1 MKNKKMENLIH
12 PETSSNGQ
20 SLNRRR
26 FLRMVISATAV
37 AVLVPLLSFAQVRI
51 PAVGGDSQAIPGD
64 RNLPINQVY
73 PPEAFYHNGKGGRVI
88 DVTKPP
94 FNAKGDGKTDDTKA
108 LCAAMRFVADSY
120 EPLAGD
126 GWSYIGCKMNKS
138 WIIYLPNGEYL
149 VSETVQQGWPER
161 VWNIKKGWDMVGRS
175 FLESLEDAEKHKA
188 DDAGKAA
195 GAWTW
200 GGNADVYGA
209 ENYYIR
215 LVGQSRARTIIRL
228 KDASP
233 GFGRG
238 EAKAVVSFYLF
249 NFSNINF
256 GNYFENLTID
266 TGKGNAGAVGL
277 KWNASNWGGIRN
289 AAIRSGDGQGAAGL
303 MMDIGIA
310 HGYLRDL
317 AVDGFDVG
325 LHMEVDYASIVVLE
339 HATFTRQREM
349 AIRVGK
355 LGQRDCLSARKIL
368 FEHAP
373 VALKTTAGS
382 HVVLLESRATG
393 GAANGPALVVEK
405 GGHLFA
411 RDVALSGYGSAVAK
425 AGQKAVEGSLINEY
439 VSDAPVSVGKDAPVH
454 SMSLPVKDSPIVLPE
469 ADLNQWASVDAFGA
483 IGDGVTDDTQAVQRA
498 MNSGKRVVW
507 FPKAAY
513 VINGTVAIPRTVR
526 EVAFLH
532 ASVYRSVSAEPGL
545 FRVAEPSTEPL
556 LIHENVNAGGVF
568 VDHEA
573 DRPLILED
581 VETWFPFAR
590 PFTKAANMMFPGP
603 AAQTKDIWQLYR
615 NTRPDAAAKEVFA
628 NNVMGFA
635 AGGEKARHAVENVR
649 AWVRQLDNEYYPYA
663 ETAFRRSDVWILGT
677 KWESHDGDI
686 VFHVDQ
692 GSRLELLGGTLL
704 AMMKKET
711 AHPIVLSRDSEVS
724 MTFMLWGFKENPP
737 SEILRT
743 ERKGTV
749 SVVPPG
755 QFPSEGYGAI
765 VIPLLGNRP

>member
-1 MKNKKMENLIH
+1 MDLLKKGFVSETRLQSRRKERSMKPTL
-12 PETSSNGQ
+12 
-20 SLNRRR
+20 
-26 FLRMVISATAV
+26 
-37 AVLVPLLSFAQVRI
+37 PLLAALLLAPLAALHAADKQT
-51 PAVGGDSQAIPGD
+51 PPGD
-64 RNLPINQVY
+64 RNLPINQAY

-126 GWSYIGCKMNKS
+126 GWSYYACKLNQS

-161 VWNIKKGWDMVGRS
+161 VWNCKKGYNMLGRS
-175 FLESLEDAEKHKA
+175 SLKSLEDAEKQKA
-188 DDAGKAA
+188 ADAGK
-195 GAWTW
+195 
-200 GGNADVYGA
+200 NLRERDVFGA
-209 ENYYIR
+209 ENYFIR

-233 GFGRG
+233 GFGGG

-249 NFSNINF
+249 NFSNINWA
-256 GNYFENLTID
+256 NYFENITID
-266 TGKGNAGAVGL
+266 TGKGNPGAVGL
-277 KWNASNWGGIRN
+277 KWNASDWGGIRN

-325 LHMEVDYASIVVLE
+325 LHMGVGYASMVVLE
-339 HATFTRQREM
+339 HATFTKQRKM
-349 AIRVGK
+349 AIRVGQR
-355 LGQRDCLSARKIL
+355 GQQDCLSARKIL

-373 VALKTTAGS
+373 VALKATTGS

-393 GAANGPALVVEK
+393 GAANGPALVVEQ

-425 AGQKAVEGSLINEY
+425 AGQKAVEGSLIHEY
-439 VSDAPVSVGKDAPVH
+439 VSDAPVSVGKDAPVR
-454 SMSLPVKDSPIVLPE
+454 SLNLPVKDTPIVLPE
-469 ADLNQWASVDAFGA
+469 ADMNQWASVDAFGA

-498 MNSGKRVVW
+498 MNSGKPVVW

-532 ASVYRSVSAEPGL
+532 ASVYRSVSAESAL

-556 LIHENVNAGGVF
+556 LIHENINAGGVF
-568 VDHEA
+568 IDHEA

-581 VETWFPFAR
+581 VMTWWHFAR
-590 PFTKAANMMFPGP
+590 GFAKAANMLFPGP
-603 AAQTKDIWQLYR
+603 AAQTADIWQLYR
-615 NTRPDAAAKEVFA
+615 NTRPDGATKEVFA
-628 NNVMGFA
+628 NNVLNFA
-635 AGGEKARHAVENVR
+635 AGGENARHAVENVR
-649 AWVRQLDNEYYPYA
+649 AWVRQLENNYNPYA

-677 KWESHDGDI
+677 KWENHDGI
-686 VFHVDQ
+686 FVFHVDQ
-692 GSRLELLGGTLL
+692 GSRLELLGGTL
-704 AMMKKET
+704 MTMFKKVT
-711 AHPIVLSRDSEVS
+711 DIPIVLSRDSEVS
-724 MTFMLWGFKENPP
+724 MTFMLWGFNKNPP
-737 SEILRT
+737 AEVLRS

-749 SVVPPG
+749 SIVPSG
-755 QFPSEGYGAI
+755 QFPSERAGAI
-765 VIPLLGNRP
+765 VIPLLVNRP

>member
-1 MKNKKMENLIH
+1 MKDKKIKNLIH
-12 PETSSNGQ
+12 PETFPNVQ

-26 FLRMVISATAV
+26 FLHMAAAATAV
-37 AVLVPLLSFAQVRI
+37 AALAPSLSFAQVGM
-51 PAVGGDSQAIPGD
+51 PTVGGDSQAIPGD
-64 RNLPINQVY
+64 RNLPINQMY

-126 GWSYIGCKMNKS
+126 GWSYYACKLNKS

-161 VWNIKKGWDMVGRS
+161 VWNAKKGYQMLAHFS
-175 FLESLEDAEKHKA
+175 LKSLEDAEKIKA
-188 DDAGKAA
+188 ADAGK
-195 GAWTW
+195 GFMERE
-200 GGNADVYGA
+200 VYGA
-209 ENYYIR
+209 ENFFIR

-233 GFGRG
+233 GFGGG

-249 NFSNINF
+249 NFSNISWA
-256 GNYFENLTID
+256 NYFENITID
-266 TGKGNAGAVGL
+266 TGKGNPGAVGL
-277 KWNASNWGGIRN
+277 KWNASDWGGIRN
-289 AAIRSGDGQGAAGL
+289 AAIRSGDGQGVAGL

-325 LHMEVDYASIVVLE
+325 LHMGVGYASMVVLE
-339 HATFTRQREM
+339 HATFTKQREI

-581 VETWFPFAR
+581 VETWFPHGR

-635 AGGEKARHAVENVR
+635 AGGEKARHALENVR

-677 KWESHDGDI
+677 KWESHDGVF

-749 SVVPPG
+749 STVPPG
-755 QFPSEGYGAI
+755 QFPSAGYGAI
-765 VIPLLGNRP
+765 VIPLLVNRP